1 MMSRM
6 MSTDSNT
13 PPRAANGVTSRGTA
27 RKKNKTRQVRKEVVG
42 RWVRRLLADTGGAPP
57 PNLLR
62 LTLHGDLDGAV
73 LLPHVVACRAPVDA
87 YVVPGEV
94 PQGHDLGVLE
104 ICSGGR
110 EEGIKRGFFF
120 PPPAALF

>member
-1 MMSRM
+1 M
-6 MSTDSNT
+6 
-13 PPRAANGVTSRGTA
+13 AAGAA
-27 RKKNKTRQVRKEVVG
+27 RSHG
-42 RWVRRLLADTGGAPP
+42 
-57 PNLLR
+57 LLR

-104 ICSGGR
+104 ICSGGGR
-110 EEGIKRGFFF
+110 EDEKKE
-120 PPPAALF
+120 